1 MNAKDYFN
9 YINSITTTI
18 SNNLKYSS
26 FKENDTVNQI
36 GPNTN
41 NVVVTN
47 SFIINQNILLSVTVV
62 SSLLVVVFG
71 GIILY
76 IKKEVQFLIII

>member
-9 YINSITTTI
+9 YIYSITTTI
-18 SNNLKYSS
+18 SNNLKYSR
-26 FKENDTVNQI
+26 FKENDTVNQN
-36 GPNTN
+36 GQNTN

-47 SFIINQNILLSVTVV
+47 SFIINLIILLSVTVV
-62 SSLLVVVFG
+62 SSFLVVVFG

-76 IKKEVQFLIII
+76 MKKEVQFLIII

>member
-26 FKENDTVNQI
+26 LKENDTVNQI
-36 GPNTN
+36 GRNTN
-41 NVVVTN
+41 NVVDPN
-47 SFIINQNILLSVTVV
+47 SFIINQNILLSLTVV
-62 SSLLVVVFG
+62 SSMLVD
-71 GIILY
+71 
-76 IKKEVQFLIII
+76 